1 MPPNESTILVVDDNE
16 PARYAKMRTLRGA
29 GYKTREAATGAEALR
44 LVADAKPDLVLL
56 DIKLPDISGL
66 DICARVKRNRPDI
79 IVVQTSATF
88 VEKLDRVRGL
98 EGGADAYLT
107 EPIEGDEL
115 LANVAALLRLKR
127 AEAALREGEERLRLA
142 FAAANM
148 GSWEWDVVT
157 GRVTWSRNMERLAGL
172 APGTFGGTVAAFRA
186 LVHRDD
192 LPRIEKAL
200 AAALDGKGEY
210 DVEFRMLNAD
220 GTVRWTASRAAV
232 MRDEAGR
239 PIRMV
244 GVDVDIT
251 ARKAAEERLMLL
263 AREVDH
269 RAKNMLAVVQ
279 AMVRLTRADTVEG
292 LVEALEGRIGALA
305 RAHNLL
311 AGARWQG
318 AEIQRLV
325 GEELAPYRVGD
336 GGRIDLSGPAMSL
349 APTAAQSLAMA
360 LHELATNA
368 AKYGALSAPGGRVA
382 ITWRHD
388 EAAGLLI
395 LRWCET
401 GGPTVRQPAH
411 RGFGMGVIE
420 RTIGQHIGGE
430 VRFDWRPEGLVCEL
444 RLPAG
449 APGAGSD
456 GSSTGA

>member
-1 MPPNESTILVVDDNE
+1 MPAHESTILVVDDNE
-16 PARYAKMRTLRGA
+16 SGRYAKVRTLRRA
-29 GYKTREAATGAEALR
+29 GYVTREASTGAEALS

-56 DIKLPDISGL
+56 DVKLPDISGL
-66 DICARVKRNRPDI
+66 EICARVKRDRPEI

-98 EGGADAYLT
+98 DGGADAYLT
-107 EPIEGDEL
+107 EPIESDEL

-148 GSWEWDVVT
+148 GSWEWDIAA
-157 GRVTWSRNMERLAGL
+157 GRVIWSRNMERLAGL

-210 DVEFRMLNAD
+210 DIEFRMLNRD

-232 MRDEAGR
+232 MRDETGR
-239 PIRMV
+239 PVRMV

-251 ARKAAEERLMLL
+251 SRKAAEERLMLL

-292 LVEALEGRIGALA
+292 LVKALEGRIGALA
-305 RAHNLL
+305 RAHNLI
-311 AGARWQG
+311 AGARWKG
-318 AEIQRLV
+318 AEIRRLV
-325 GEELAPYRVGD
+325 EEELAPYRIGD
-336 GGRIDLSGPAMSL
+336 GGRIDVNGPAVSL
-349 APTAAQSLAMA
+349 ASAAAQCLAMA

-382 ITWRHD
+382 VAWRYD
-388 EAAGLLI
+388 DAAGLLV
-395 LRWCET
+395 LQWCET
-401 GGPTVRQPAH
+401 GGPPVRQPAH

-420 RTIGQHIGGE
+420 RTIGQQIGGE
-430 VRFDWRPEGLVCEL
+430 VRFDWRPEGLVCEF
-444 RLPAG
+444 RLPGVA
-449 APGAGSD
+449 AD
-456 GSSTGA
+456 SSTAAE

>member
-1 MPPNESTILVVDDNE
+1 MPPYESTILVVDDNE
-16 PARYAKMRTLRGA
+16 SGRYAKARALQRA
-29 GYKTREAATGAEALR
+29 GYVTREASTGAEALT

-56 DIKLPDISGL
+56 DVKLPDISGL
-66 DICARVKRNRPDI
+66 EICARVKRNRPDI

-88 VEKLDRVRGL
+88 IEKLDRVRGL
-98 EGGADAYLT
+98 DGGADAYLT
-107 EPIEGDEL
+107 EPIESDEL

-148 GSWEWDVVT
+148 GSWEWDIAT
-157 GRVTWSRNMERLAGL
+157 GRVIWSENMERLAGL
-172 APGTFGGTVAAFRA
+172 APGTFGGTVADFRA

-192 LPRIEKAL
+192 LPRVEKVL

-210 DVEFRMLNAD
+210 DIEFRMLNRD

-239 PIRMV
+239 PVRMV

-251 ARKAAEERLMLL
+251 SRKAAEERLMLL

-279 AMVRLTRADTVEG
+279 AMVRLTRADTVEE
-292 LVEALEGRIGALA
+292 LVKALEGRIGALA

-311 AGARWQG
+311 AGARWEG

-325 GEELAPYRVGD
+325 GEELAPYRIDD

-368 AKYGALSAPGGRVA
+368 AKYGALSTPGGRVA
-382 ITWRHD
+382 ITWQYD
-388 EAAGLLI
+388 DAAGLLV
-395 LRWCET
+395 LYWRET
-401 GGPTVRQPAH
+401 GGPPVRQPAR

-420 RTIGQHIGGE
+420 RTIGQQIGGE
-430 VRFDWRPEGLVCEL
+430 ARFDWRPDGLVCEL
-444 RLPAG
+444 RLPGVA
-449 APGAGSD
+449 ADRPKA
-456 GSSTGA
+456 AQ